1 MLASSGVTSSHVHTF
16 YSFFIAHKI
25 HQDSSSV
32 KGLFVDFVSPLCAAS
47 SHILPELMQLPIGR
61 IPARVS
67 PFCHAAYQGFCCPEI
82 WNPIPWFTNG
92 CHHTHRMAAR
102 WTKEKPLQ
110 KKQKTRHQTCT
121 AWLGTCWDVVHVCLK
136 SQPIWPK
143 GTLDVV
149 QLRIACGCSGHLG
162 FFLRA
167 RWSNMLAR
175 VVGPCSHKFMKG
187 KPAGTLYIN
196 AINII

>member
-1 MLASSGVTSSHVHTF
+1 MHRTPSSSKGFQGAGSKKLPTARPLGTVKALGPTSTMLASSGVTSSHVHTF

-121 AWLGTCWDVVHVCLK
+121 A
-136 SQPIWPK
+136 
-143 GTLDVV
+143 
-149 QLRIACGCSGHLG
+149 
-162 FFLRA
+162 
-167 RWSNMLAR
+167 
-175 VVGPCSHKFMKG
+175 
-187 KPAGTLYIN
+187 
-196 AINII
+196 